1 MDWIS
6 KLEKKFG
13 RFATP
18 NLMIYI
24 IILYG
29 VGFFIDIT
37 SPSFYLNYLSLN
49 AEAILQGQVW
59 RILTFLVKPPT
70 ASWFFVLFA
79 LYLYY
84 MIGRSLEAVWGA
96 FRFNLYFWSG
106 VCFHVIAAIAAYLIF
121 RVRLLPDTTYLN
133 LSLFFAFAAVYPEM
147 KFRLY
152 FLIPI
157 KVKYLAWLNAAF
169 FGYTILQAFLPMH
182 ALAEPIIVRQAR
194 ALAAAVSLLN
204 FMLYYFSS
212 RKRRSPTQRKQK
224 KKFEEDMRQAR
235 VAFQE
240 REKQGYHKC
249 EVCGKTDVEYP
260 DLVFR
265 YCSKCEGGHEY
276 CEEHL
281 YTHEHHKGETEA

>member
-37 SPSFYLNYLSLN
+37 NPSFYLDYLSLD
-49 AEAILQGQVW
+49 AGWILQGQIW
-59 RILTFLVKPPT
+59 RILTFLVKPPN
-70 ASWFFVLFA
+70 ASLFFMIFA
-79 LYLYY
+79 LYVYY
-84 MIGRSLEAVWGA
+84 MIGRSLESAWGA

-106 VCFHVIAAIAAYLIF
+106 VFFHVIATIAAYLIF
-121 RVRLLPDTTYLN
+121 GVHLLVDTTYLN
-133 LSLFFAFAAVYPEM
+133 LSLFFAFAAVYPDI

-152 FLIPI
+152 FILPI

-182 ALAEPIIVRQAR
+182 MSEEPAVVRQAR
-194 ALAAAVSLLN
+194 ALAATVSLLN
-204 FMLYYFSS
+204 FMLYYLSS
-212 RKRRSPTQRKQK
+212 RKRRSPAQRMQK
-224 KKFEEDMRQAR
+224 KKFEQDMKQAR
-235 VAFQE
+235 ATFDA

-281 YTHEHHKGETEA
+281 YTHEHHKGETKA